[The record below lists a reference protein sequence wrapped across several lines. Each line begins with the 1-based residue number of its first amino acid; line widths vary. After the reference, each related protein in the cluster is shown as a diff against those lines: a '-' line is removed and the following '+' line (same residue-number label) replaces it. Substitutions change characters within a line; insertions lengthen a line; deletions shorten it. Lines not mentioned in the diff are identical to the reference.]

1 MNSHRLECATRVVV
15 TALAVA
21 LVLVAVSLGA
31 TSAQTQSN
39 DAREVRIAAQRLAN
53 GRTEF
58 ALQLRA
64 TGAEWGD
71 RLLPTSRFLDAAART
86 ERWYTSSPLA
96 VGGLTLRIAAQ
107 PLSNGRIE
115 FAVQQRVSDAEWSE
129 RLLPTSRFMP
139 VNAAAG
145 HWLHSSPVALPG
157 APDTPSTST
166 AEPATNPENE
176 PATDADQPQPDPQAE
191 RVYAWESK
199 MLRGQLG
206 DLPSAAITI
215 EDAQAIV
222 NAIFADH
229 FNGDEDAPEVLV
241 ASLPTGIAGRSDG
254 RTIELDRQSIRLDT
268 LLHETAHAVF
278 LRGTDGADACHCPE
292 WAAQM
297 LALWDRYVVGFDI
310 EAARAS
316 ATPAD
321 VSIAE
326 RALIEPTGDSA
337 NIGKVRVAIADALAE
352 HLDLFP
358 EAPSD
363 RNVLGHADA
372 PVTILEYSDYI

>member
-1 MNSHRLECATRVVV
+1 MNSNWLKYTTRVVA

-31 TSAQTQSN
+31 TSAQAQSN

-58 ALQLRA
+58 ALQVRA
-64 TGAEWGD
+64 TGNEWGD
-71 RLLPTSRFLDAAART
+71 RLLPASRFLSVGVRT
-86 ERWYTSSPLA
+86 ERWYTSSSVA

-115 FAVQQRVSDAEWSE
+115 FAVQQRVSDAEWGE
-129 RLLPTSRFMP
+129 HLLPTSRFMP

-145 HWLHSSPVALPG
+145 HWLHSSPVALLG

-166 AEPATNPENE
+166 AEPATGPENE
-176 PATDADQPQPDPQAE
+176 PAADADQPQPDPQAE
-191 RVYAWESK
+191 RVYAWESE

-222 NAIFADH
+222 DAIFADH
-229 FNGDEDAPEVLV
+229 FNGGEDAPEVLI
-241 ASLPTGIAGRSDG
+241 ASLPTGIDGRSDG
-254 RTIELDRQSIRLDT
+254 RTIELDRQSINLDT

-297 LALWDRYVVGFDI
+297 LALWGRYVVGFDI

-337 NIGKVRVAIADALAE
+337 NLGKVRVAIADALAE

-358 EAPSD
+358 EPPSD

>member
-1 MNSHRLECATRVVV
+1 MNSNWLEYATRVVA
-15 TALAVA
+15 TALAAA
-21 LVLVAVSLGA
+21 LVLVTVSLGT
-31 TSAQTQSN
+31 TSAQAQSD

-58 ALQLRA
+58 ALQARA
-64 TGAEWGD
+64 TGNEWGD
-71 RLLPTSRFLDAAART
+71 RLLPASRFLNAAVGT

-96 VGGLTLRIAAQ
+96 VGGLTLRIAVR

-115 FAVQQRVSDAEWSE
+115 FAVQQRASAAEWGE
-129 RLLPTSRFMP
+129 RLLPRARFLSASAS
-139 VNAAAG
+139 VG
-145 HWLHSSPVALPG
+145 RWLYSSPVVLPG
-157 APDTPSTST
+157 APDTPATST
-166 AEPATNPENE
+166 AEPATDPEKE
-176 PATDADQPQPDPQAE
+176 PATDSDQPRPDPQAE
-191 RVYAWESK
+191 RVYAWESE

-215 EDAQAIV
+215 EDAQAV
-222 NAIFADH
+222 VTAIFADH

-254 RTIELDRQSIRLDT
+254 QTIELDRQSIRLDT

-278 LRGTDGADACHCPE
+278 LRGTDGTDACHCPE

-310 EAARAS
+310 EAARTS
-316 ATPAD
+316 AVPAG
-321 VSIAE
+321 VSVAE
-326 RALIEPTGDSA
+326 RVLIEPTGDSA
-337 NIGKVRVAIADALAE
+337 NLGQVRVAVADALAE
-352 HLDLFP
+352 HHDLFP

-363 RNVLGHADA
+363 RNVLGYADA

>member
-1 MNSHRLECATRVVV
+1 MNSNRLEYAPRVVA

-31 TSAQTQSN
+31 ISAQAQSN

-58 ALQLRA
+58 ALQVRT
-64 TGAEWGD
+64 TGAEWSD
-71 RLLPTSRFLDAAART
+71 RLLPTSRFLNAAART

-129 RLLPTSRFMP
+129 RLLPARRFMSASAT
-139 VNAAAG
+139 VG
-145 HWLHSSPVALPG
+145 RWLYSSPSALN
-157 APDTPSTST
+157 APSRST
-166 AEPATNPENE
+166 AEPETGPESE
-176 PATDADQPQPDPQAE
+176 PAVDADQSRPDPQAE
-191 RVYAWESK
+191 RIYAWESE

-206 DLPSAAITI
+206 GLPSAAITI

-229 FNGDEDAPEVLV
+229 FNGGEDAPEVLV

-254 RTIELDRQSIRLDT
+254 QTIELDRQSINLDT

-310 EAARAS
+310 EAARTS
-316 ATPAD
+316 AIPAD

-326 RALIEPTGDSA
+326 QALIEPTGDSA
-337 NIGKVRVAIADALAE
+337 NLGKVRVAIADALAE
-352 HLDLFP
+352 HIDLFP

-363 RNVLGHADA
+363 RNVLGYADA
-372 PVTILEYSDYI
+372 PVTIFEYSDYI

>member
-1 MNSHRLECATRVVV
+1 MNSNWPGYATRAVA

-31 TSAQTQSN
+31 ISAQAQSN
-39 DAREVRIAAQRLAN
+39 DAREIRIAAQRLAN

-58 ALQLRA
+58 ALQVRA

-71 RLLPTSRFLDAAART
+71 RLLPTSRFLNAAART

-107 PLSNGRIE
+107 PLGNGRIE
-115 FAVQQRVSDAEWSE
+115 FAVQQRVSDAEWGE

-166 AEPATNPENE
+166 AEPATGPENE
-176 PATDADQPQPDPQAE
+176 PSADGDQPQPDPQAE
-191 RVYAWESK
+191 RVYAWEST

-206 DLPSAAITI
+206 DLPSATITI

-254 RTIELDRQSIRLDT
+254 RTIELDRQSINLDT

-278 LRGTDGADACHCPE
+278 LRGTDGTDACHCPE

-316 ATPAD
+316 AVPAD

-337 NIGKVRVAIADALAE
+337 NLGRVRVTIADAFTDR
-352 HLDLFP
+352 LDLFP
-358 EAPSD
+358 DPPSQ
-363 RNVLGHADA
+363 RNVLGYADA